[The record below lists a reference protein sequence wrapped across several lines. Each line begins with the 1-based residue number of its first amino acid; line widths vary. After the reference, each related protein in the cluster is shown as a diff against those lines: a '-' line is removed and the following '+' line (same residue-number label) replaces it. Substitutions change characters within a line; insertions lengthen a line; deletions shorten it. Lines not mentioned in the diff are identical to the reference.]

1 MLTSLA
7 GAVTRRSATLS
18 RHRACHTMNKDRAS
32 HGPLAPFSSTSF
44 AVMWAAT
51 LAATTGT
58 WMHDVGAGWLMTEL
72 SGDPRRVA
80 LVQTFT
86 MLPGLLFVLPAGA
99 LADIFDRRRLLII
112 VRTAMGVV
120 AATLGLVVFTGHI
133 TPWGLLAFTFVLGAG
148 NALTAPVW
156 QSIVP
161 QLVPRPVLAQ
171 AIALNSMAV
180 NISRAI
186 GPVVAGVL
194 IATVSVAAPFLLNA
208 VAFTAMVAAVAW
220 WRPPPRPASPLPNE
234 DLVSAMRA
242 GLRYARA
249 STPVKATLG
258 RVLIFVV
265 FASAYWALLPLI
277 ARDLLG
283 GGPTLYGL
291 LVGAI
296 GAGAVIGAFV
306 LPALRTRLGA
316 DRLVGAATVGTSLAL
331 AGFAIAPNA
340 LVAMAASLIAGLCWI
355 SSLSSMNVSMQ
366 MALPEWVR
374 GRGLSIYHMS
384 FFGSM
389 ALGSYSWGQAAH
401 WLGIPNAL
409 YIAAA
414 GALVGLPLARRW
426 RLLLGLDLDLSPSV
440 RWPQPVPAWRFPP
453 DRGPAFTTVEYTIK
467 PQRREAFFALLGE
480 LENCR
485 RRGGA
490 VAWGIYEDV
499 ASPGRFVE
507 TFLDVSWLQHLRHHE
522 RVTAADRAILD
533 AVVACHA
540 GPERPRVTHL
550 VRPASSDLVIPPTA
564 PNLNP
569 D

>member
-1 MLTSLA
+1 M
-7 GAVTRRSATLS
+7 V
-18 RHRACHTMNKDRAS
+18 
-32 HGPLAPFSSTSF
+32 
-44 AVMWAAT
+44 AA
-51 LAATTGT
+51 
-58 WMHDVGAGWLMTEL
+58 
-72 SGDPRRVA
+72 A
-80 LVQTFT
+80 L
-86 MLPGLLFVLPAGA
+86 
-99 LADIFDRRRLLII
+99 
-112 VRTAMGVV
+112 GVV
-120 AATLGLVVFTGHI
+120 VYSGHI
-133 TPWGLLAFTFVLGAG
+133 TPWGLLAFTFALGAG

-161 QLVPRPVLAQ
+161 QLVPRPILAQ
-171 AIALNSMAV
+171 AIALNSLAV

-194 IATVSVAAPFLLNA
+194 IATVSIAAPFLLNG

-220 WRPPPRPASPLPNE
+220 WRPAPRPASPLPNE

-249 STPVKATLG
+249 SAPVRATLG

-283 GGPTLYGL
+283 GGARLYGL

-296 GAGAVIGAFV
+296 GAGAVIGAFT
-306 LPALRTRLGA
+306 LPALRAWLGA
-316 DRLVGAATVGTSLAL
+316 DRLVGAATAGTSLAL
-331 AGFAIAPNA
+331 AGFAIAPNPFF
-340 LVAMAASLIAGLCWI
+340 AMAASLTAGLCWI

-366 MALPEWVR
+366 TALPEWVR

-389 ALGSYSWGQAAH
+389 ALGSYLWGQVAH
-401 WLGIPNAL
+401 GLGIPVAL

-414 GALVGLPLARRW
+414 GALVGLPLAQRW
-426 RLLLGLDLDLSPSV
+426 RLLLGMDMDLSPSV

-453 DRGPAFTTVEYTIK
+453 DRGPAFTTVEYAIAPT
-467 PQRREAFFALLGE
+467 RREAFFALLGE

-499 ASPGRFVE
+499 ESPGRFVE

-533 AVVACHA
+533 GVVACHT
-540 GPERPRVTHL
+540 GPERPRVRHL
-550 VRPASSDLVIPPTA
+550 VRPAPSDPVMPPAT
-564 PNLNP
+564 PMH
-569 D
+569 DTD

>member
-1 MLTSLA
+1 MDQ
-7 GAVTRRSATLS
+7 RRATVG
-18 RHRACHTMNKDRAS
+18 T
-32 HGPLAPFSSTSF
+32 LAPFSSTAF

-51 LAATTGT
+51 LVASTGT

-72 SGDPRRVA
+72 TGDPRRVA

-99 LADIFDRRRLLII
+99 VADIFDRRRLLII
-112 VRTAMGVV
+112 VRSAMAVV
-120 AATLGLVVFTGHI
+120 AAALGVVVVTGHI
-133 TPWGLLAFTFVLGAG
+133 TPWGLLAFTFALGAG
-148 NALTAPVW
+148 SALTAPVW

-161 QLVPRPVLAQ
+161 QLVPRPVLAE

-194 IATVSVAAPFLLNA
+194 IATVSIAAPFLVNA

-234 DLVSAMRA
+234 ELVSAMRA

-249 STPVKATLG
+249 SAPVKATLG
-258 RVLIFVV
+258 RVLAFVV

-283 GGPTLYGL
+283 GGARLYGL
-291 LVGAI
+291 LVGGI

-306 LPALRTRLGA
+306 LPALRARLGA
-316 DRLVGAATVGTSLAL
+316 DRLVNAATAGTSLAL
-331 AGFAIAPNA
+331 AGFAIAPNP
-340 LVAMAASLIAGLCWI
+340 LVAMTASLIAGLCWI

-366 MALPEWVR
+366 TALPEWVR

-389 ALGSYSWGQAAH
+389 AVGSYFWGQAAH
-401 WLGIPNAL
+401 WLGIPTAL
-409 YIAAA
+409 FIAAA

-426 RLLLGLDLDLSPSV
+426 RLLQGIGLDLSPSV
-440 RWPQPVPAWRFPP
+440 RWPQPVPTWRFPP
-453 DRGPAFTTVEYTIK
+453 DRGPALTTVEYTIA
-467 PQRREAFFALLGE
+467 PGRRNEFFALLDE
-480 LENCR
+480 LEDCR

-499 ASPGRFVE
+499 ESPGRFVE
-507 TFLDVSWLQHLRHHE
+507 TFLDVSWLHHLRHHE

-533 AVVACHA
+533 AVSACHS
-540 GPERPRVTHL
+540 GPGQPQVTHL
-550 VRPASSDLVIPPTA
+550 LRPAPGDPVAPPTEST
-564 PNLNP
+564 P
-569 D
+569 DPD

>member
-1 MLTSLA
+1 MDQRRATA
-7 GAVTRRSATLS
+7 GT
-18 RHRACHTMNKDRAS
+18 
-32 HGPLAPFSSTSF
+32 LAPFSSTAF

-51 LAATTGT
+51 LVASTGT

-72 SGDPRRVA
+72 TGDPRRVA

-99 LADIFDRRRLLII
+99 LADILDRRRLLII
-112 VRTAMGVV
+112 VRSVMAVV
-120 AATLGLVVFTGHI
+120 AAALGVVVVTGHI
-133 TPWGLLAFTFVLGAG
+133 TPWGLLAFTFALGAG
-148 NALTAPVW
+148 NALSAPVW

-161 QLVPRPVLAQ
+161 QLVPRPVLAE

-194 IATVSVAAPFLLNA
+194 IVTVSSAAPFLVNA

-220 WRPPPRPASPLPNE
+220 WRPPPRPASQLPND

-249 STPVKATLG
+249 SAPVKATLG
-258 RVLIFVV
+258 RVLAFVV

-277 ARDLLG
+277 ARDLLDG
-283 GGPTLYGL
+283 GARLYGL
-291 LVGAI
+291 LVGGV
-296 GAGAVIGAFV
+296 GAGAVMGAFTLPV
-306 LPALRTRLGA
+306 LRARLGA
-316 DRLVGAATVGTSLAL
+316 DRLVAAATVGTSVAL
-331 AGFAIAPNA
+331 AGFAIAPNS
-340 LVAMAASLIAGLCWI
+340 LVAMAASLTAGLCWI

-366 MALPEWVR
+366 TALPEWVR

-389 ALGSYSWGQAAH
+389 AVGSFLWGQVAH
-401 WLGIPNAL
+401 WLGIPTAL
-409 YIAAA
+409 FIAAA
-414 GALVGLPLARRW
+414 GALVGLPLVRRW
-426 RLLLGLDLDLSPSV
+426 RLLQGIGLDLSPSV
-440 RWPQPVPAWRFPP
+440 RWPQPVPAWRSPRWSTQSRRAGATNSSP
-453 DRGPAFTTVEYTIK
+453 CSTSWRTV
-467 PQRREAFFALLGE
+467 AD
-480 LENCR
+480 
-485 RRGGA
+485 A

-499 ASPGRFVE
+499 ESSGRFVE

-533 AVVACHA
+533 AVAACHS

-550 VRPASSDLVIPPTA
+550 LRPASGDPVVPPAGST
-564 PNLNP
+564 LDP